1 MFNRRFASSSEE
13 TSVGIEEGVEC
24 GAPLGRPLSKE
35 EGTVNLSFSFLLR
48 RDFHFVTHPL
58 LPRQADRSGREFL
71 VLWDGYP
78 SWEASWEAE
87 DQITQLAID
96 EYFSPVVPEP
106 TVACQAEALLGKICE
121 ALKSPQRSTVTSP
134 MRRDFFYCVW

>member
-24 GAPLGRPLSKE
+24 GAPLRRPLSKE

-87 DQITQLAID
+87 DQITQLAVD

-106 TVACQAEALLGKICE
+106 PSRAKWKRCSAKSARR
-121 ALKSPQRSTVTSP
+121 LKVLNGRPSRL
-134 MRRDFFYCVW
+134 R

>member
-1 MFNRRFASSSEE
+1 MFNHRFASSSEE

-58 LPRQADRSGREFL
+58 LPRQADQSGREFL
-71 VLWDGYP
+71 VLWDGYR
-78 SWEASWEAE
+78 SWEAE
-87 DQITQLAID
+87 DQITQLAVD
-96 EYFSPVVPEP
+96 EYFSPVMASNFRHLAGYKDG
-106 TVACQAEALLGKICE
+106 TGTFCC
-121 ALKSPQRSTVTSP
+121 
-134 MRRDFFYCVW
+134 